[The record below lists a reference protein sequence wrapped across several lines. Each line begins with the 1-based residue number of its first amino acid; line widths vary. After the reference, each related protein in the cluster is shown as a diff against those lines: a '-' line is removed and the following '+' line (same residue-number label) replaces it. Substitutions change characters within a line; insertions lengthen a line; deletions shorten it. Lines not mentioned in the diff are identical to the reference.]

1 MAEEEDDPLA
11 LKSLAVQFDY
21 LMFKINDHYATL
33 AEQTYSAV
41 VAKRDTIEHSYLEQQ
56 LQVEKQIKDIDD
68 LISSCEDLEL
78 EFKKLDQI
86 EGFVED
92 FKTRLSSL
100 EQAFNSL

>member
-1 MAEEEDDPLA
+1 MAEEDDDPLA

-33 AEQTYSAV
+33 ADQTYLAV
-41 VAKRDTIEHSYLEQQ
+41 VAKRDTIEHDYLGQQ
-56 LQVEKQIKDIDD
+56 LEVEKQIGEIDD
-68 LISSCEDLEL
+68 LISSCDDLEL

-92 FKTRLSSL
+92 FKTRLSLL
-100 EQAFNSL
+100 EQAFHSL